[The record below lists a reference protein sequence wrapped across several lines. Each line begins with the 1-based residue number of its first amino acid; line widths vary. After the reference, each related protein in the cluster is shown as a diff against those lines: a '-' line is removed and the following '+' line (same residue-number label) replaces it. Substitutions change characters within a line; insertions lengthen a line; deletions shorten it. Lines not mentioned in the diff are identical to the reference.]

1 MAILSGTIL
10 AVHAHTTST
19 GPAED
24 SSSKR
29 VFNCHVVAE
38 FSGTYAQ
45 ADNAQILAVTTA
57 IEDSLR
63 AGGTVALL
71 DAAFAQAGI
80 EGTSTVIGAKTVA
93 VSGTGITLELT
104 GADLSTEHA
113 NAALG
118 TMARPL
124 DFFVSYTITP

>member
-10 AVHAHTTST
+10 AVHGLTTST

-24 SSSKR
+24 SAAKR
-29 VFNCHVVAE
+29 VYNCHVVAE

-45 ADNAQILAVTTA
+45 ADDAQILAVPTA
-57 IEDSLR
+57 IQDSLR
-63 AGGTVALL
+63 SGGTVALL

-93 VSGTGITLELT
+93 VSGANITLELT
-104 GADLSTEHA
+104 GGDLSTEHA
-113 NAALG
+113 NGALG

-124 DFFVSYTITP
+124 DFFVSYTINP